1 MTTSNPGPLATIT
14 SNPTSVLGLSS
25 GLQLLFHLKNANMR
39 LTTDQ
44 VFERIFNGKS
54 WDPFFITAVWK
65 GGAYNTACL
74 GGIFTLPSKSG
85 NAIVAVGQSYAGLT
99 GADTHVNCSIQA
111 STTTFYNTP
120 ILSLSTA
127 NAIDLSAS
135 FFIYGVSY
143 DALS

>member
-1 MTTSNPGPLATIT
+1 MTTSNPGPLATVT
-14 SNPTSVLGLSS
+14 SNPMPGLGLSS

-65 GGAYNTACL
+65 SGAYNTACL
-74 GGIFTLPSKSG
+74 GGIFTLPSKGG

-99 GADTHVNCSIQA
+99 GADTHVNTVIQA

-120 ILSLSTA
+120 ILSLSTG
-127 NAIDLSAS
+127 NTLDLFAS
-135 FFIYGVSY
+135 FYIYGVSY
-143 DALS
+143 DPLT